1 MADKPDLQDGEAQD
15 QDSAGAVE
23 EVETAATEVV
33 ETTSEVPAN
42 TATEAAEAT
51 AVESVTPAAEAAG
64 DPEDGKCEEAEESD
78 ASAVA
83 EQEEAP
89 SVTGAEPQEIVVAV
103 PESVEKAAVAEA
115 AAPVVEE
122 APVPEAAVAAAP
134 EDTEAAPVEAEA
146 ESQERAE
153 EFAKMIDESK
163 VEDHSRDVKV
173 GDKISGVIV
182 KVGPENCFVDFG
194 GRSEG
199 VIGSVDLKDS
209 EGKILFAEGDPIEAF
224 VTSVGE
230 EITLV
235 RHLSQA
241 DAAADLLYQAYKAGM
256 PVEGQVD
263 AVNKWG
269 LGVDIQGT
277 RAFCPISQI
286 DTHFVEDT
294 TTYRGQS
301 MIFKIIEFR
310 NQGRNVV
317 VSRRAL
323 LEADQKKEADGV
335 RKGIRVGVE
344 FEGKVTR
351 LESFGAFVELGA
363 GIEGMVHVS
372 EIKHE
377 RVEHPNT
384 VLSQG
389 EEVKVRVIKVVSLGS
404 QRKERISLSI
414 KALEKDPWGEIRDQ
428 FKAGSIV
435 PGKVESLEDFG
446 AFVELAPNV
455 KGLVHVSEIADRRIA
470 HPREVIS
477 VGDEVQVVVLEI
489 DNRRKRFRLSI
500 RQVESMESAQNVKEF
515 QQRQKQEEATAP
527 SDNVMMDALKRANL
541 IE

>member
-1 MADKPDLQDGEAQD
+1 MADKPDLQDEEAQD
-15 QDSAGAVE
+15 QDAAGAIE
-23 EVETAATEVV
+23 EVETAATQAV
-33 ETTSEVPAN
+33 EPTSEVPAN
-42 TATEAAEAT
+42 TVTEATETT
-51 AVESVTPAAEAAG
+51 AVESATPAAE
-64 DPEDGKCEEAEESD
+64 DPEKGKGEGAEESD

-83 EQEEAP
+83 EQQEAP
-89 SVTGAEPQEIVVAV
+89 SATGAEPQEIAAAAS
-103 PESVEKAAVAEA
+103 ESVEEAPVAEA
-115 AAPVVEE
+115 AAPPVEE

-134 EDTEAAPVEAEA
+134 EETEATPADAEA
-146 ESQERAE
+146 QKSAE
-153 EFAKMIDESK
+153 EFAKMVDESK
-163 VEDHSRDVKV
+163 VEDHSRDVKI
-173 GDKISGVIV
+173 GDKISGVVV

-194 GRSEG
+194 GRCEG
-199 VIGSVDLKDS
+199 VISSVDLKDS
-209 EGKILFAEGDPIEAF
+209 EGENLFAEGDQIEAF

-428 FKAGSIV
+428 FKARSIV
-435 PGKVESLEDFG
+435 PGKVEALEDFG

-515 QQRQKQEEATAP
+515 QQRQKQEDAAAP

-541 IE
+541 IK

>member
-23 EVETAATEVV
+23 EVATAATEVV

-42 TATEAAEAT
+42 TATEAAEAA
-51 AVESVTPAAEAAG
+51 AVESPPAAEAAG
-64 DPEDGKCEEAEESD
+64 DPEEGKSEAAAESD

-83 EQEEAP
+83 EQEEA
-89 SVTGAEPQEIVVAV
+89 SSATNAEPQEIVAS
-103 PESVEKAAVAEA
+103 ESVEETAVAEA
-115 AAPVVEE
+115 ATPVVEE
-122 APVPEAAVAAAP
+122 ASLPEAAVAAAP
-134 EDTEAAPVEAEA
+134 EAAEAPVVEAEA
-146 ESQERAE
+146 ESQESAE

-209 EGKILFAEGDPIEAF
+209 EGENLFAEGDPIEAF
-224 VTSVGE
+224 VTAVGE

-241 DAAADLLYQAYKAGM
+241 DAAADLLYEAYKAGM

-335 RKGIRVGVE
+335 RKGIRVGAE

-363 GIEGMVHVS
+363 GVEGMVHVS

-377 RVEHPNT
+377 RVEHPNA

-389 EEVKVRVIKVVSLGS
+389 EEVKVRVIKVASLGN

-414 KALEKDPWGEIRDQ
+414 KALEKDPWVEIRDQ

-435 PGKVESLEDFG
+435 PGKVDSLEDFG

-470 HPREVIS
+470 HPREVLS

-515 QQRQKQEEATAP
+515 QQRQKQEEAAAP